1 MVEFLSPTGLLP
13 DEYTPLAEQIATN
26 ALNQGD
32 SVGFISADTGESL
45 SWRELSKWTGH
56 LASFL
61 IAHGVQ
67 ANDRLVVLGKNSLEH
82 LILYYGIQAYGA
94 TYCTINTDINQNH
107 LCEMLDRIEPTLI
120 LWDEELERDAIG
132 YGSVGKWLSF
142 NKRNATS
149 GLFSKLLQLKCGD
162 QTNVGN
168 KLEDRCVI
176 CFTSGT
182 SAQPKAVLHS
192 FSNYQAI
199 AQHQL
204 NRWSLTSSDRVLEF
218 RSFSWASAHMISLNA
233 TMIAGATL
241 IYAKTFSR
249 SRFVDWIRIHQPTII
264 VAVPTVI
271 NMLLE
276 QPIENG
282 DQVFA
287 SVRFISCSTAPLMPE
302 AHQRFEKIYG
312 VKLVQLYGMSEG
324 GIVAANTPNSR
335 IIGSV
340 GKAGMYQ
347 QISIRDAAGKAVEQ
361 GKIGEIETTSA
372 QHAQAYLHAERK
384 IELIRGKPLK
394 TGDLGYLDKK
404 GFLHITGRAKDVII
418 RGGINISPLEI
429 DAFLS
434 KHPDVVEAV
443 TFGIPDTVY
452 GENIVSL
459 ATVGDS
465 SSVNVSELME
475 YCKNSLPSTK
485 RPKMIVI
492 IENIPKNDRGKIDRN
507 AARALWKKTSRKPT
521 NDP

>member
-1 MVEFLSPTGLLP
+1 MVESLSPTGLLP
-13 DEYTPLAEQIATN
+13 DEYTPLADQIAKN
-26 ALNQGD
+26 ALNQGNI
-32 SVGFISADTGESL
+32 VAFVSADTGEGIT
-45 SWRELSKWTGH
+45 WKELSKWIGRLAVFLGGH
-56 LASFL
+56 G
-61 IAHGVQ
+61 IQ

-107 LCEMLDRIEPTLI
+107 LCEMLARVEPNLI
-120 LWDEELERDAIG
+120 LWDEELNQDAIG
-132 YGSVGKWLSF
+132 HGSVGKWLSF
-142 NKRNATS
+142 KNRNATT
-149 GLFSKLLQLKCGD
+149 GLFSKLSKLKCDG
-162 QTNVGN
+162 QTNAEN
-168 KLEDRCVI
+168 ELEDRCVI

-182 SAQPKAVLHS
+182 SAQPKGVLHS

-204 NRWSLTSSDRVLEF
+204 NRWSLNSSDRVLEF

-233 TMIAGATL
+233 TIMAGATL
-241 IYAKTFSR
+241 IFAKSFSR
-249 SRFVDWIRIHQPTII
+249 SRFVDWITIHQPTII

-276 QPIENG
+276 EPIENG

-287 SVRFISCSTAPLMPE
+287 SVRFISCSTAPLMPQ
-302 AHQRFEKIYG
+302 AHQRFEEIYG

-324 GIVAANTPNSR
+324 GIVAANGPHSR

-347 QISIRDAAGKAVEQ
+347 QISIRDATGNALEM
-361 GKIGEIETTSA
+361 GKIGEIETISA
-372 QHAQAYLHAERK
+372 QHAQAYLHAEKK
-384 IELIRGKPLK
+384 IEPIRGKPLR
-394 TGDLGYLDKK
+394 TGDLGYLDKH

-434 KHPDVVEAV
+434 KHPDVIEAV

-452 GENIVSL
+452 GENIVSW
-459 ATVGDS
+459 ATVSDS
-465 SSVNVSELME
+465 SKVSVSELMK

-485 RPKMIVI
+485 CPKTIEI
-492 IENIPKNDRGKIDRN
+492 IENMPKNDRGKIDRN
-507 AARALWKKTSRKPT
+507 AARELWQSIH
-521 NDP
+521 